1 MRPNHVPQTESEFD
15 TMIAMHVRVVAHF
28 NARPETAAAVR
39 AIVTGFVEPTR
50 KEEGCLSYVLLQND
64 ADPLEYSFV
73 EEWSSNAALDAHL
86 QTPLLKTGAAKL
98 ADLLAKPGDIRR
110 YSVVA

>member
-1 MRPNHVPQTESEFD
+1 
-15 TMIAMHVRVVAHF
+15 MHVRVVAHF

-39 AIVTGFVEPTR
+39 EIVTGFIEPTR
-50 KEEGCLSYVLLQND
+50 KEPGCISYVLVWND
-64 ADPLEYSFV
+64 ADSLEYTFV

-86 QTPLLKTGAAKL
+86 QTPHLKTGAAKL

-110 YSVVA
+110 YSVIA